1 MKKQSDDVTKC
12 CVHVDDDSP
21 DIWNVRRILL
31 PPCLPASPHGD
42 DKL

>member
-31 PPCLPASPHGD
+31 PPSLPVSPHGD